1 MRVLSEE
8 AASDRRYAR
17 RVLIAVG
24 IIALA
29 LLFAYLLQ
37 YVGFVLLLGFAGILL
52 AIGFDGLADIVY
64 QRTPFTRG
72 WSLTLVFIG
81 LIVLMGTLL
90 SLLGPLVEDQ
100 MTQLAQRLPNAIN
113 NLRSYIETYPWGRVL
128 LRNVPGPQEIL
139 ANGSSVVRHVLG
151 AFSTAFGALA
161 NVLVI
166 LVLGIYIA
174 VNPNLYTNS
183 AVYLLP
189 RHRRARAQ
197 EVLAALGHAIRRWFA
212 GRLVS
217 MAMVGVLT
225 YIGLSVVGVPLSLA
239 LGVITAILE
248 FVPYLGPILALVP
261 AVLVALLES
270 PTLVLYV
277 VPLYALVQ
285 LAESYL
291 ITPLIEKR
299 AVSIPPAYLIFVQV
313 LGGVLAGFIGVVLA
327 EPLAVVVAIL
337 VQTLYIEDVLGDPVL
352 VMGER
357 PAKESGLRQT
367 RDARHSAS

>member
-8 AASDRRYAR
+8 VGSDRRYAR

-29 LLFAYLLQ
+29 VLLAYLLQ

-72 WSLTLVFIG
+72 WSLTLVFTG
-81 LIVLMGTLL
+81 LVVLVGIML
-90 SLLGPLVEDQ
+90 SLLGPLVADQ
-100 MTQLAQRLPNAIN
+100 MTQLGQRLPDAIN
-113 NLRSYIETYPWGRVL
+113 NLQSYVETYPWGRRL
-128 LRNVPGPQEIL
+128 WRNVPGPQEIL
-139 ANGSSVVRHVLG
+139 ANSSSLLRHILG

-174 VNPNLYTNS
+174 VHPSLYTNS
-183 AVYLLP
+183 AIYLLP
-189 RHRRARAQ
+189 RHWRARAQ

-212 GRLVS
+212 GRLAS

-225 YIGLSVVGVPLSLA
+225 YIGLSMVGVPLSLA

-248 FVPYLGPILALVP
+248 FVPYLGPILALIP
-261 AVLVALLES
+261 AMLVALLES
-270 PTLVLYV
+270 PILVLYV
-277 VPLYALVQ
+277 LPLYAL
-285 LAESYL
+285 A
-291 ITPLIEKR
+291 R
-299 AVSIPPAYLIFVQV
+299 
-313 LGGVLAGFIGVVLA
+313 
-327 EPLAVVVAIL
+327 
-337 VQTLYIEDVLGDPVL
+337 
-352 VMGER
+352 
-357 PAKESGLRQT
+357 GLM
-367 RDARHSAS
+367 ANV

>member
-1 MRVLSEE
+1 MRVLSKDVE
-8 AASDRRYAR
+8 SDRHYAR

-29 LLFAYLLQ
+29 VLLAYLLQ

-52 AIGFDGLADIVY
+52 AIGFDGLADLVY
-64 QRTPFTRG
+64 QRTPLTRG

-81 LIVLMGTLL
+81 LVVLMGALFG
-90 SLLGPLVEDQ
+90 SLGPLVVDQ
-100 MTQLAQRLPNAIN
+100 MTELAQRLPNAIN
-113 NLRSYIETYPWGRVL
+113 NLQSYVETYPWGRML

-139 ANGSSVVRHVLG
+139 ANSSSVLRHVMG

-161 NVLVI
+161 NVLLI

-174 VNPNLYTNS
+174 VHPSLYTNS

-197 EVLAALGHAIRRWFA
+197 EVLAALGHAMRRWFA
-212 GRLVS
+212 GRLAS

-225 YIGLSVVGVPLSLA
+225 YIGLSIVGVPLSLA

-248 FVPYLGPILALVP
+248 FVPYLGPILALIP

-270 PTLVLYV
+270 PILVLYV
-277 VPLYALVQ
+277 LPLYALMQ

-327 EPLAVVVAIL
+327 EPLAVVTAIL
-337 VQTLYIEDVLGDPVL
+337 VQMLYIEDLLGDSVH

-357 PAKESGLRQT
+357 PAKELGVRQT
-367 RDARHSAS
+367 REARRSAS

>member
-1 MRVLSEE
+1 VRVLSEDVE
-8 AASDRRYAR
+8 SDRHYAR

-24 IIALA
+24 IIVLA
-29 LLFAYLLQ
+29 VLLAYLLQ

-52 AIGFDGLADIVY
+52 AIGFDGLADLVY
-64 QRTPFTRG
+64 QRTPLTRG

-81 LIVLMGTLL
+81 LVVLMGTLFG
-90 SLLGPLVEDQ
+90 SLGPLVVDQ
-100 MTQLAQRLPNAIN
+100 MTELAQRLPNAIN
-113 NLRSYIETYPWGRVL
+113 NLQSYVETYPWGRML

-139 ANGSSVVRHVLG
+139 ANSSSVLRHVMG

-161 NVLVI
+161 NVLLI

-174 VNPNLYTNS
+174 VHPSLYTNS

-197 EVLAALGHAIRRWFA
+197 EVLAALGHAMRRWFA
-212 GRLVS
+212 GRLAS

-225 YIGLSVVGVPLSLA
+225 YIGLSIVGVPLSLA

-248 FVPYLGPILALVP
+248 FVPYLGPILALIP

-270 PTLVLYV
+270 PILVLYV
-277 VPLYALVQ
+277 LPLYALMQ

-327 EPLAVVVAIL
+327 EPLAVVTAIL
-337 VQTLYIEDVLGDPVL
+337 VQMLYIEDLLGDSVR

-357 PAKESGLRQT
+357 PAKELGVRQT
-367 RDARHSAS
+367 REARRSAS

>member
-1 MRVLSEE
+1 MRVLSEDVE
-8 AASDRRYAR
+8 SDRHYAR

-29 LLFAYLLQ
+29 VLLAYLLQ

-52 AIGFDGLADIVY
+52 AIGFDGLADLVY
-64 QRTPFTRG
+64 QRTPLTRG

-81 LIVLMGTLL
+81 LVVLMGTLFG
-90 SLLGPLVEDQ
+90 SLGPLVVDQ
-100 MTQLAQRLPNAIN
+100 MTELAQRLPNAIN
-113 NLRSYIETYPWGRVL
+113 NLQSYVETYPWGRML

-139 ANGSSVVRHVLG
+139 ANSSSVLRHVMG

-161 NVLVI
+161 NVLLI

-174 VNPNLYTNS
+174 VHPSLYTNS

-197 EVLAALGHAIRRWFA
+197 EVLAALGHAMRRWFA
-212 GRLVS
+212 GRLAS

-225 YIGLSVVGVPLSLA
+225 YIGLSIVGVPLSLA

-248 FVPYLGPILALVP
+248 FVPYLGPILALIP

-270 PTLVLYV
+270 PILVLYV
-277 VPLYALVQ
+277 LPLYALMQ

-327 EPLAVVVAIL
+327 EPLAVLTAIL
-337 VQTLYIEDVLGDPVL
+337 VQMLYIEDLLGDSVR

-357 PAKESGLRQT
+357 PAKELGVRQT
-367 RDARHSAS
+367 REARRSAS